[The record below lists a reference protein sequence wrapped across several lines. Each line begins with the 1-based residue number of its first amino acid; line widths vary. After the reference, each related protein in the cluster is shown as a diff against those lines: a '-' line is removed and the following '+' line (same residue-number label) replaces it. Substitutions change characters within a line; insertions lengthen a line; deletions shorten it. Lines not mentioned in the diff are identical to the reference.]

1 MIGLGGYAAQAKGVG
16 TMVDHYGGPVGLA
29 GKLIGLGHD
38 ELQAGVPWWSW
49 MAVGALVGGVAT
61 YHLRGK
67 IEKVAD
73 A

>member
-1 MIGLGGYAAQAKGVG
+1 MIGLGTYVSQAKGVKHM
-16 TMVDHYGGPVGLA
+16 TDHYGGPVGLA
-29 GKLIGLGHD
+29 GKLIGLGQE

-49 MAVGALVGGVAT
+49 LAVGALIGGVST

-67 IEKVAD
+67 IEKVAG